1 MAILNVLKFD
11 GPPDR
16 LVWKYPSDELA
27 TWSELIVHE
36 TQEALLFKNGQ
47 ALDLFGPGRHTL
59 STQNIPFLSAL
70 MNLPYGG
77 DSPFKAEVWFVNKTN
92 RMDMK
97 WGTASPIQLQ
107 EPRFQL
113 IVSVRAFGQFGVQ
126 IVDTRKL
133 LLKLV
138 GTLPALD
145 QEALG
150 TYFRGILL
158 MNMKEIISGYLIHK
172 KISVLDIHAYVT
184 EIAKHMEERVGS
196 IFEEYG
202 LRLFNFTIDS
212 INFPDDPAIN
222 RVREALAKK
231 AEMDIM
237 GYTYQQERTFNT
249 LENAARNTSSPLRDV
264 GFDLGLGQSLGQG
277 LGTAV
282 GQTFSQIVGN
292 PAEGLGHTGVMCDEC
307 RKPMPPGSK
316 FCPNC
321 GDAYRPCPNCQA
333 DNAKDA
339 TECKACRTPLGIICP
354 NCGVVAEKGKFCHEC
369 GSSLIL
375 TCKQCQHTV
384 QPGQKFC
391 LECGNKL
398 T

>member
-1 MAILNVLKFD
+1 MAIIKVLKFD

-36 TQEALLFKNGQ
+36 SQEALLFKGGQ

-59 STQNIPFLSAL
+59 STQNIPVLSAM

-77 DSPFKAEVWFVNKTN
+77 KSPFTAEVWFVNKVR

-97 WGTASPIQLQ
+97 WGTANPIQLQ
-107 EPRFQL
+107 EPRYHV

-126 IVDTRKL
+126 IEDSRKL

-138 GTLPALD
+138 GTLPSLD
-145 QEALG
+145 QAALS

-158 MNMKEIISGYLIHK
+158 MNMKEIISSYLIHK
-172 KISVLDIHAYVT
+172 KISVLELHAYAS
-184 EIAKHMEERVGS
+184 EISRHMEERVAPV
-196 IFEEYG
+196 FEEYG

-222 RVREALAKK
+222 RLREALAKK
-231 AEMDIM
+231 AEMDII

-249 LENAARNTSSPLRDV
+249 LENAAKNEGHPPTFRDA
-264 GFDLGLGQSLGQG
+264 GFDLGLGQG
-277 LGTAV
+277 LGAKV
-282 GQTFSQIVGN
+282 GQTISQMAGRPGASPSV
-292 PAEGLGHTGVMCDEC
+292 TCDEC
-307 RKPMPPGSK
+307 KQPMPVGSK
-316 FCPNC
+316 FCPSC
-321 GDAYRPCPNCQA
+321 GDAYRPCPSCQA
-333 DNAKDA
+333 DNPKDA
-339 TECKACRTPLGIICP
+339 TECRSCRAPLGLACP
-354 NCGVVAEKGKFCHEC
+354 QCGVVTEKGKFCHEC
-369 GSSLIL
+369 GTSLIL